1 MKLGVSFGDS
11 IRTEKIPF
19 YKKRHH
25 ENPPQPTLRDY
36 LFPFFIIV
44 IGIVLVGR
52 LVFLQ
57 LLSGNYYQG
66 ISDTNRTR
74 TTLIHAPRG
83 IIFDRNGNQLV
94 YNKPGYRETINGK
107 TVLLSEKDALNKI
120 AAGDTHLE
128 IDSLRNYP
136 LGEAAAHVVG
146 YIGQISPNEL
156 KMSAYQGYQA
166 NDLVGEIGIEEQYEP
181 ILRGTDGKILTEVDA
196 MGKPIRTLGQTDPVS
211 GQNISLTLDSNLQ
224 KIVYQSMQ
232 PITRGAAIISTPQGE
247 ILAIVSKPSF
257 DPNLFTMGKAYQA
270 PANDTYKKVEQVLLD
285 GTGQPLLNR
294 PISGLYPPGSTFK
307 LITAATA
314 LETHTIDAT
323 YQVQDTGVLKVGN
336 FSFANWYYTDYGR
349 TDGMV
354 DVTKA
359 IARSN
364 DIFFYTVGQLL
375 GVDKLSAF
383 AKKFGLGNTLG
394 IVLPGEAKGLVPT
407 KEWKKQV
414 IHDQW
419 YLGDDYAYAI
429 GQGFLLT
436 TPLQVNVWT
445 QVVANGGTLFQPKL
459 VLNQPNIV
467 KQDHIISTNTQ
478 SLLRQGM
485 IAACSPGGVAYPFY
499 NFSVKNPSLQ
509 IDGQDITESASQ
521 SADFRH
527 VVVACKTGT
536 AQEGGV
542 SSLPHAWI
550 TLFAPAYHPQIVV
563 TILSEEAG
571 EGSDIAG
578 PVAKNIVSYY
588 FSQKKNK

>member
-11 IRTEKIPF
+11 IHTEKMPF
-19 YKKRHH
+19 HKKRHY

-36 LFPFFIIV
+36 LFPLLLIAVGII
-44 IGIVLVGR
+44 LVGR

-57 LLSGNYYQG
+57 LISGGYYQS
-66 ISDTNRTR
+66 ISDINRTR

-83 IIFDRNGNQLV
+83 IIFDRSGNQLV

-146 YIGQISPNEL
+146 YIGQISPDEL
-156 KMSAYQGYQA
+156 KMPQYQGYQA
-166 NDLVGEIGIEEQYEP
+166 NDLIGEMGIEEQYEP

-196 MGKPIRTLGQTDPVS
+196 MGKPIRTLGQTDPIP

-224 KIVYQSMQ
+224 RVVYQAMQ
-232 PITRGAAIISTPQGE
+232 PIARGAAIVSTPQGE

-257 DPNLFTMGKAYQA
+257 DPNLFTMGKGYQP
-270 PANDTYKKVEQVLLD
+270 PANDRYKKVEQVLLD

-294 PISGLYPPGSTFK
+294 PIAGLYPPGSTFK

-314 LETHTIDAT
+314 LETHTIDAS
-323 YQVQDTGVLKVGN
+323 YQVQDTGILKVGN
-336 FSFANWYYTDYGR
+336 FSFANWYYTDYGK

-354 DVTKA
+354 DVVKA

-383 AKKFGLGNTLG
+383 AKKFGLGSILG
-394 IVLPGEAKGLVPT
+394 IALPGEAKGLVPT
-407 KEWKKQV
+407 KEWKEKV

-436 TPLQVNVWT
+436 TPLQVNAWT
-445 QVVANGGTLFQPKL
+445 QVVANGGTLYQPKL
-459 VLNQPNIV
+459 VLSQPNIV
-467 KQDHIISTNTQ
+467 KQSNIISSNTQ

-485 IAACSPGGVAYPFY
+485 IEACSPGGVAYPFY
-499 NFSVKNPSLQ
+499 NFAVKNPSLA
-509 IDGQDITESASQ
+509 IDGQDITQAASQ
-521 SADFRH
+521 SADYRH

-536 AQEGGV
+536 AQEGGATA
-542 SSLPHAWI
+542 LPHAWI

-563 TILSEEAG
+563 TVLSEEAG
-571 EGSDIAG
+571 EGSDVAG

-588 FSQKKNK
+588 FSQKRK